1 MRHSVTLLS
10 YLFRKTLDN
19 LLYALTAPGMIS
31 LASLIPTLAIVSYPS
46 GKPKGWLPL
55 YTMVTFR
62 PDINYATVKKKAA
75 RQSAILTGLSWIGIS
90 VLGAAGA
97 WLVWSTR
104 GMLLD
109 YLHNN

>member
-19 LLYALTAPGMIS
+19 LLYTVTSPEMVS
-31 LASLIPTLAIVSYPS
+31 LASLIPTLATVPYPS
-46 GKPKGWLPL
+46 GEPKGWLPL

-62 PDINYATVKKKAA
+62 PDISYAIVKKKAA
-75 RQSAILTGLSWIGIS
+75 RQSAILTGLNWIGVS
-90 VLGAAGA
+90 VLGAAGV
-97 WLVWSTR
+97 WLLCSTR
-104 GMLLD
+104 EMLLD

>member
-1 MRHSVTLLS
+1 MRHSVTLPS

-19 LLYALTAPGMIS
+19 LLYTVTSPEMVS
-31 LASLIPTLAIVSYPS
+31 LASLVPTLSTVPYPS

-62 PDINYATVKKKAA
+62 PDISYGTVKKMAA
-75 RQSAILTGLSWIGIS
+75 RQTAILTGLSWIGVS
-90 VLGAAGA
+90 VLGAVGV
-97 WLVWSTR
+97 WLMCSTR
-104 GMLLD
+104 EMLD